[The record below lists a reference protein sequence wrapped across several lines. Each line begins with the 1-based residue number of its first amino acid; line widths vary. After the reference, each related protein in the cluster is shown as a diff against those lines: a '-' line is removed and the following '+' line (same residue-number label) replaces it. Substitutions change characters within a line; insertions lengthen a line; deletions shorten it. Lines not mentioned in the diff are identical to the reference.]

1 MSALGMFGG
10 SPCSGDDSWGLSGWT
25 LTEAADNVRRSCG
38 IPDFRSPTGLYATL
52 RVEHPE
58 LDDPQ
63 EMFDLAYF
71 KEK

>member
-1 MSALGMFGG
+1 MLLG
-10 SPCSGDDSWGLSGWT
+10 WAGLQT
-25 LTEAADNVRRSCG
+25 SCG